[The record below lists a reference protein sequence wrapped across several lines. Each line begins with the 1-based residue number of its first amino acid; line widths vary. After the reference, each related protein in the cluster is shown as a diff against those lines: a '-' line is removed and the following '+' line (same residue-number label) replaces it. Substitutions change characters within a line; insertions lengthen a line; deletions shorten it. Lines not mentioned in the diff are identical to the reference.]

1 MTTRKKA
8 AAGPGPSA
16 ATAAAAA
23 AADVRK
29 YLSNYNGAWQIGRP
43 TTSVSWRHRCVG
55 AGTQIHSGVT
65 RRGLT
70 PSRGDTLI
78 LWWKY
83 FCGWILQRAVE
94 KGSLEGEEMVTGDDD
109 DDEKRSSLFKEK
121 IGWHNQ
127 LPHWVT
133 ATLVTALQ
141 IHKFPYNKQ
150 RFELLSSRNN
160 SAPAITVGVGG
171 VQTPQKIQ
179 VGVSDTPKM
188 LVYLVTCNWSS
199 SSMNFFNSSCYHS
212 TEAYFHRAAWNADAV

>member
-1 MTTRKKA
+1 MLGNICQTT
-8 AAGPGPSA
+8 
-16 ATAAAAA
+16 TALGRS
-23 AADVRK
+23 V
-29 YLSNYNGAWQIGRP
+29 GRP
-43 TTSVSWRHRCVG
+43 RRCLGGIG
-55 AGTQIHSGVT
+55 ASAQALRSTVALLGG
-65 RRGLT
+65 GLT

-121 IGWHNQ
+121 IRWHNQ